1 MSDILKA
8 PVYEGRPKLGEGRLE
23 KEIRTYDLLDRLA
36 ISYLR
41 LDHEAM
47 PTIEACR
54 DVDKRLQ
61 IHICKNL
68 FLCNSGKTDFY
79 LLLMPGEKKFH
90 TREVSSQL
98 GVSRLSFAPE
108 LLMNWKSCS
117 SAIALSSNTSCSLLL
132 NRQINLKSKNGG
144 GHFSSFFMFR
154 AYALCLVIT
163 RSNCTLL

>member
-1 MSDILKA
+1 MYIFVHFYIRGGLMSDILKA

-23 KEIRTYDLLDRLA
+23 KEIRTYDLLDRLE

-68 FLCNSGKTDFY
+68 F
-79 LLLMPGEKKFH
+79 
-90 TREVSSQL
+90 
-98 GVSRLSFAPE
+98 
-108 LLMNWKSCS
+108 
-117 SAIALSSNTSCSLLL
+117 
-132 NRQINLKSKNGG
+132 
-144 GHFSSFFMFR
+144 FM
-154 AYALCLVIT
+154 
-163 RSNCTLL
+163 